1 MNEVQNAVFELLD
14 KVEQEPQNKLNSVTT
29 LLGKSR
35 NEILSYIENNFK
47 DNLTE
52 VNIITFGTSITQ
64 NSVSVKTSF
73 SIENNEISTSFI
85 VTVGVPMGLINSS
98 QMLQEDKFWNLIDLI
113 NQRSTFGYFTITKIQ
128 NARCDVSELNRGSI
142 YSVELLGKISM
153 TSLVEIECQDE
164 QGEINVRISKAR
176 QCTC

>member
-1 MNEVQNAVFELLD
+1 MNEVQNVVFELLD

-98 QMLQEDKFWNLIDLI
+98 QMLQEDKF
-113 NQRSTFGYFTITKIQ
+113 
-128 NARCDVSELNRGSI
+128 
-142 YSVELLGKISM
+142 
-153 TSLVEIECQDE
+153 
-164 QGEINVRISKAR
+164 
-176 QCTC
+176 